1 MCEPAQGGN
10 KPYEQSVIHNSPKD
24 GDVTA
29 IIADDHALVRS
40 GIKEILAETGRVD
53 VVAEAENGLEAIAMV
68 RQHKPDLLT
77 LDIAMPY
84 AQGIETFGEVRR
96 WSPDTR
102 IIVFTGLTAIGLLS
116 ELVSAGVDGLF
127 MKRGDPEHFSDGV
140 RLILRG
146 AKVISPDILELLE
159 DREAGVELTARERQI
174 LSLIAMGRSNKEIAE
189 RLGVSLKT
197 VDNHRTN
204 LMRKLDVHSVAE
216 LLSYALREGLLDT
229 AAQV

>member
-1 MCEPAQGGN
+1 M
-10 KPYEQSVIHNSPKD
+10 
-24 GDVTA
+24 TA
-29 IIADDHALVRS
+29 VIADDHALVRA
-40 GIKEILAETGRVD
+40 GIKEILGATGRVE
-53 VVAEAENGLEAIAMV
+53 VVAQAENGLEAISMV

-84 AQGIETFGEVRR
+84 AQGIEIFGEVRR

-102 IIVFTGLTAIGLLS
+102 IVIFTGLTATGLLS
-116 ELVSAGVDGLF
+116 ELVAAGVDGLF
-127 MKRGDPEHFSDGV
+127 MKRGDPAHLEDGI

-146 AKVISPDILELLE
+146 AKVISPDVLELLE
-159 DREAGVELTARERQI
+159 DKETNIELTDRERQI
-174 LSLIAMGRSNKEIAE
+174 LSLIATGCSNKEIAE

>member
-1 MCEPAQGGN
+1 V
-10 KPYEQSVIHNSPKD
+10 SHISSLD
-24 GDVTA
+24 GELTA
-29 IIADDHALVRS
+29 VVADDHALVRS
-40 GIKEILAETGRVD
+40 GIKDILRSTGRVGI
-53 VVAEAENGLEAIAMV
+53 VAEAENGIEAISLV
-68 RQHKPDLLT
+68 RQQKPHLLT

-84 AQGIETFGEVRR
+84 AQGIEIYGEVRR
-96 WSPDTR
+96 WSPETR
-102 IIVFTGLTAIGLLS
+102 IVVFTGLTAVGLLS
-116 ELVSAGVDGLF
+116 ELVAAGVDGLF
-127 MKRGDPEHFSDGV
+127 MKRGDPVHLENGI

-146 AKVISPDILELLE
+146 AKVISPDVLELLE
-159 DREAGVELTARERQI
+159 DKQTSVELTDRERQI
-174 LSLIAMGRSNKEIAE
+174 LSLIASGCSNKEIAE

>member
-1 MCEPAQGGN
+1 M
-10 KPYEQSVIHNSPKD
+10 SHNSALD
-24 GDVTA
+24 GDVA
-29 IIADDHALVRS
+29 AVIADDHALVRS
-40 GIKEILAETGRVD
+40 GIKEILRTTGRVE
-53 VVAEAENGLEAIAMV
+53 VVGEAENGLEAISLV
-68 RQHKPDLLT
+68 RQHKPHLLT

-84 AQGIETFGEVRR
+84 AQGIEIFGEVRR

-102 IIVFTGLTAIGLLS
+102 IIVFTGLTAVGLLS
-116 ELVSAGVDGLF
+116 ELVAAGVDGLF
-127 MKRGDPEHFSDGV
+127 MKRGDPAHFEDGI

-146 AKVISPDILELLE
+146 AKVISPDVLELLE
-159 DREAGVELTARERQI
+159 DKETNVELTDRERQI
-174 LSLIAMGRSNKEIAE
+174 LSLIASGCSNKEIAE